1 MNTVG
6 ESCVRHEK
14 MTPDQ
19 MLAYVKRMD
28 AEYARISESRDQLL
42 EDIKAIQ
49 ARKEILSW
57 EEIASAVAY
66 PKAASDQE
74 RVGLG
79 NPDEYKLLHQA
90 ERINKIYRS
99 QMEELFDE
107 LENLETQIAKYQCI
121 NRCISRLDPVDK
133 EITNLFTRK
142 NLTFTRGAELLH
154 MARGTI
160 YKLQRRA
167 VSNLTEIYNASS

>member
-1 MNTVG
+1 
-6 ESCVRHEK
+6 

-19 MLAYVKRMD
+19 MLDYVKRMD
-28 AEYARISESRDQLL
+28 EEYARLSQSRDQLL

-49 ARKEILSW
+49 ARTEILSW
-57 EEIASAVAY
+57 DEIASAIAY

-74 RVGLG
+74 RVGAG
-79 NPDEYKLLHQA
+79 TPDEYKLLHQA

-107 LENLETQIAKYQCI
+107 LENLEMQITKFQYV
-121 NRCISRLDPVDK
+121 NRCISRLEPSDK
-133 EITNLFTRK
+133 EIITLFTRK
-142 NLTFTRGAELLH
+142 NLTFTSAAELLH
-154 MARGTI
+154 MSRGTI

-167 VSNLTEIYNASS
+167 LSNLTEIYNADR

>member
-1 MNTVG
+1 M
-6 ESCVRHEK
+6 RHET

-28 AEYARISESRDQLL
+28 EEYARLSQSRDQLL
-42 EDIKAIQ
+42 EEIKAIQ

-57 EEIASAVAY
+57 DEIASAVAY

-74 RVGLG
+74 RVGG
-79 NPDEYKLLHQA
+79 GSQDEYKLLHQA

-107 LENLETQIAKYQCI
+107 LENLEMQITKYQCV
-121 NRCISRLDPVDK
+121 NHCISRLDPDDK
-133 EITNLFTRK
+133 EIINLFTRK
-142 NLTFTRGAELLH
+142 NLTFTRGTELLH

-160 YKLQRRA
+160 YNMQKRA
-167 VSNLTEIYNASS
+167 VTNLADIYNGNQI

>member
-1 MNTVG
+1 MK
-6 ESCVRHEK
+6 HDM

-19 MLAYVKRMD
+19 MLVYVKRMD
-28 AEYARISESRDQLL
+28 EEYARLSQSRDQLL
-42 EDIKAIQ
+42 EEIKAIQ
-49 ARKEILSW
+49 SRKEILSW
-57 EEIASAVAY
+57 DEIASAVAY
-66 PKAASDQE
+66 PKAISDQDS
-74 RVGLG
+74 VGGG

-107 LENLETQIAKYQCI
+107 LESLEMQITKYQYV
-121 NRCISRLDPVDK
+121 NRCISHLDQNDK
-133 EITNLFTRK
+133 AIINLFTRK

-160 YKLQRRA
+160 YKMQRTA
-167 VSNLTEIYNASS
+167 LINLARIYNVLDNM

>member
-1 MNTVG
+1 MKTVG
-6 ESCVRHEK
+6 ECYVKYEK
-14 MTPDQ
+14 MTPEQ
-19 MLAYVKRMD
+19 MLVYVKRMD
-28 AEYARISESRDQLL
+28 EEYARLSESRDQLL
-42 EDIKAIQ
+42 KEIKAIQ
-49 ARKEILSW
+49 TRKEILSW
-57 EEIASAVAY
+57 DEIASAVAY

-74 RVGLG
+74 RVGAD

-107 LENLETQIAKYQCI
+107 LEGIETKIAKYQYV
-121 NRCISRLDPVDK
+121 NRCISRLPPNEK
-133 EITNLFTRK
+133 EIINLFTRN

-160 YKLQRRA
+160 YKMQRRA
-167 VSNLTEIYNASS
+167 LNCLVGIYNT